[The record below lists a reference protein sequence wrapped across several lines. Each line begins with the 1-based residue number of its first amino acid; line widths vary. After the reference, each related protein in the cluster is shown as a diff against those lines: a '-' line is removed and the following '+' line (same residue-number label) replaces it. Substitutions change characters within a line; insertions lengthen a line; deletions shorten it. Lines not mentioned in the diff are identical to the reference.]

1 MAEMPKAIGC
11 ASLTE
16 TAAGAVS
23 ESGTVALERIS
34 FASVSRL
41 VRPPLPWMLSAGS

>member
-23 ESGTVALERIS
+23 ESGTVAL
-34 FASVSRL
+34 
-41 VRPPLPWMLSAGS
+41 